1 MGKDRPGEPVAG
13 PRRLIGAA
21 PDADNEAR
29 VGAAGDPPRRALYG
43 RSRGKKLRG
52 HHARL
57 LEQRLPQLE
66 IEQQTISNCR
76 DLFPFAPSEVWLEIG
91 FGGAEHLLEQ
101 ANARRDVGFIACE
114 PFINGVAKALAG
126 IEELGLDNVRLRA
139 GDAGALIAGLPD
151 GCLSR
156 IFALYPDPW
165 PKRRQNKR
173 RLISE
178 RMVRELA
185 RVARRGTRVR
195 FATDIDDYAG
205 WTLRRFLDSGDF
217 VWLAS
222 EAEDWR
228 RPWADWRATRY
239 EAKATR
245 EQRKPV
251 YLTFLRV

>member
-1 MGKDRPGEPVAG
+1 MGKDRSGEPVAE

-21 PDADNEAR
+21 READDEAR
-29 VGAAGDPPRRALYG
+29 AGPAGDPPRRALYG
-43 RSRGKKLRG
+43 RSRGRKLRAR
-52 HHARL
+52 HARL
-57 LEQRLPQLE
+57 IEERLPQLE
-66 IEQQTISNCR
+66 IDQKTIGNCR
-76 DLFPFAPSEVWLEIG
+76 HLFPFAPSEVWLEIG

-101 ANARRDVGFIACE
+101 AKARRDVGFIACE

-126 IEELGLDNVRLRA
+126 IEENRLDNVRLRA

-156 IFALYPDPW
+156 IFILYPDPW

-173 RLISE
+173 RLISDQ
-178 RMVRELA
+178 MVRELA
-185 RVARRGTRVR
+185 RVARRGARVR
-195 FATDIDDYAG
+195 LATDVDDYAG
-205 WTLRRFLDSGDF
+205 WTLRRFLASADF

-222 EAEDWR
+222 QAEDWR

-239 EAKATR
+239 EAKARR
-245 EQRKPV
+245 ERRGPV

>member
-1 MGKDRPGEPVAG
+1 MGKDRPSWPVAG
-13 PRRLIGAA
+13 PRLLIGAA
-21 PDADNEAR
+21 PETAR
-29 VGAAGDPPRRALYG
+29 PEPAGDPARRALYG
-43 RSRGKKLRG
+43 RSRGKKLRA

-57 LEQRLPQLE
+57 IEERLPELE
-66 IEQQTISNCR
+66 IEQRTISDCR

-91 FGGAEHLLEQ
+91 FGGAEHLLAQ
-101 ANARRDVGFIACE
+101 ARARRDVGFIACE

-126 IEELGLDNVRLRA
+126 IEEDQLENVRLRA

-151 GCLSR
+151 RCLSR
-156 IFALYPDPW
+156 IFILYPDPW

-178 RMVRELA
+178 PMVRELA
-185 RVARRGTRVR
+185 RVARGGACVR

-205 WTLRRFLDSGDF
+205 WTLQRFLGSADF

-222 EAEDWR
+222 EADDWR

-245 EQRKPV
+245 EQRRPV
-251 YLTFLRV
+251 YLTFQRV

>member
-13 PRRLIGAA
+13 PRLLIDVA
-21 PDADNEAR
+21 PEDAWHEP
-29 VGAAGDPPRRALYG
+29 AGDPAWRALYG
-43 RSRGKKLRG
+43 RSRGKKLRAY
-52 HHARL
+52 HARL
-57 LEQRLPQLE
+57 IEERLPELE
-66 IEQQTISNCR
+66 IGQRTIGDCR

-91 FGGAEHLLEQ
+91 FGGAEHLLAQ
-101 ANARRDVGFIACE
+101 ARTRRDVGFIACE

-126 IEELGLDNVRLRA
+126 IEGDRLDNVRLRA

-156 IFALYPDPW
+156 IFILYPDPW

-178 RMVRELA
+178 PMVRELA
-185 RVARRGTRVR
+185 RVTRSGASLR

-205 WTLRRFLDSGDF
+205 WTLRRFLGSADF
-217 VWLAS
+217 VWLAN
-222 EAEDWR
+222 EADDWR

-239 EAKATR
+239 EAKARR
-245 EQRKPV
+245 EQRGPV
-251 YLTFLRV
+251 YLTFRRV